1 MCAEIYYVGGAF
13 YLLTTSLVVLSTIQS
28 CHSEDCNCSNT
39 SRLGPKHCS
48 GDEIY
53 FAKVPIVLNEV
64 GYCMKGFS
72 ASGVSKLT
80 FSAAYDRLAKS
91 AIALIG
97 NDFSAIIFSILNYWR
112 LLQEK
117 ESGHSFFRI

>member
-1 MCAEIYYVGGAF
+1 M
-13 YLLTTSLVVLSTIQS
+13 
-28 CHSEDCNCSNT
+28 
-39 SRLGPKHCS
+39 GPKHCS
-48 GDEIY
+48 GDEIF
-53 FAKVPIVLNEV
+53 FAKLPIVLNEV

-97 NDFSAIIFSILNYWR
+97 NDFSAIIFSILNYCIAASLTGFWGFGV
-112 LLQEK
+112 LGVTL
-117 ESGHSFFRI
+117 G